1 MGLVAAYG
9 SSGVSVAADDTGE
22 TDRGQRQSREIAEEN
37 YTRIEKPAEEE
48 AITVEYRARLRGGG
62 YCHGLVEGKEREG
75 RRGLETPVE
84 SLWECELGDDGA
96 SSHAMTRKNIENGKN
111 ETA

>member
-48 AITVEYRARLRGGG
+48 VITVEYRARLRGEVVTVTV
-62 YCHGLVEGKEREG
+62 LGKG
-75 RRGLETPVE
+75 RRGREGE
-84 SLWECELGDDGA
+84 DWRRRWSLWECELGDDGA

-111 ETA
+111 ERA